1 MVNPKIK
8 KLQMDIFQNNSMDWW
23 TGDLPDLGAD
33 ALTPHPQEPVVSQP
47 ETQASATTTTHRLQ
61 SAVCHPGGVQGEN
74 TLGSVMHSI
83 PPVPPHILS
92 IIAELETV
100 QNTVT
105 APVARPVMDN
115 LPPLPTV
122 DMSGTGP
129 KSLSDPIAPVL
140 HQPSAVKDDRQK
152 RRKSISGRRKLTKA
166 QTKKQLRAILAVG
179 AMSPIQGKLI
189 NLAIEEY

>member
-1 MVNPKIK
+1 MLNPKIK
-8 KLQMDIFQNNSMDWW
+8 KLQMDIFQNKSMDWW

-33 ALTPHPQEPVVSQP
+33 ALTAHPQEPVVSQP
-47 ETQASATTTTHRLQ
+47 ETQASTTTINDQLQ
-61 SAVCHPGGVQGEN
+61 SAVCQLGGVQGEN
-74 TLGSVMHSI
+74 ALGGLMDSI

-105 APVARPVMDN
+105 ASVTSSVTDPTQ
-115 LPPLPTV
+115 PPPTV
-122 DMSGTGP
+122 DMSGTAP
-129 KSLSDPIAPVL
+129 RSISDPISPVL
-140 HQPSAVKDDRQK
+140 HQPPPVEDA
-152 RRKSISGRRKLTKA
+152 RRKGRRSISGRRKLTKA
-166 QTKKQLRAILAVG
+166 QTKKQLRDILAVG